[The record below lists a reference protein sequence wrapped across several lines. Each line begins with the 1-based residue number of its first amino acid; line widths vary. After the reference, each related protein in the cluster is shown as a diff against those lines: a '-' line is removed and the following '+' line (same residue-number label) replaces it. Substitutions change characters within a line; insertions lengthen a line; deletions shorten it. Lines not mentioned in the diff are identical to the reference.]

1 MRHLAAYLLA
11 VLGGKANP
19 TEDDIKAILD
29 AAGVESNDEKIGK
42 LIAELKNKDLNEII
56 AAGRAKLSSVPSGGG
71 APRASG
77 APSSAPASGG
87 GGGTKQPEKEP
98 EPEEKED
105 EDEGLG
111 FDLFG

>member
-56 AAGRAKLSSVPSGGG
+56 AAGRAKLSTVPSGGG

-77 APSSAPASGG
+77 APAAPVSGG
-87 GGGTKQPEKEP
+87 GGGTKQPEKAP